1 MSTTCANQKCK
12 RRVRFAPVPTTVEWS
27 PRSRTPLAIR
37 CAFCLR
43 VYCLRCALKHFG
55 SERDRSLAGVVA
67 QHLVALF
74 TQKIRAITRTI
85 QTGANG
91 RKRPSARPARP
102 TRSKR
107 TG

>member
-1 MSTTCANQKCK
+1 MSTTCANPKCK

-43 VYCLRCALKHFG
+43 VYCLRCSLKHFG
-55 SERDRSLAGVVA
+55 SERDRRLAGVVA

-74 TQKIRAITRTI
+74 TRKIRAITRTI
-85 QTGANG
+85 QGGANV
-91 RKRPSARPARP
+91 RKRLTARPARS
-102 TRSKR
+102 TRPKCA
-107 TG
+107 G